1 MIPGAY
7 TPGIFN
13 TIYCYFKYKSFV
25 SPRAEVDVSKLLTM
39 GEGTTISSFCQL
51 KARHGELRLGRKVGL
66 AVGCSLSPGEKGLRI
81 GDYTMLGPYVLV
93 ISSNYRYDKLDVPL
107 VEQGSTSKGVDIGS
121 NVWIG
126 GGSVVLDGAS
136 IGNNVIV
143 GAGSVISGQVPDN
156 VITQGNPAKQIFRR
170 R

>member
-7 TPGIFN
+7 TPGLFN
-13 TIYCYFKYKSFV
+13 TVYCYLKYRSLV
-25 SPRAEVDVSKLLTM
+25 SPRAEVDISNLLSM
-39 GEGTTISSFCQL
+39 GEGTTVSSFCQL

-81 GDYTMLGPYVLV
+81 GDNSMFGPYVLV
-93 ISSNYRYDKLDVPL
+93 VSSNYRYDQLDVPL
-107 VEQGSTSKGVDIGS
+107 VEQGSTSKGIDIGN

-126 GGSVVLDGAS
+126 GGSVILDGAS

-143 GAGSVISGQVPDN
+143 GAGSVVSGTVPDN
-156 VITQGNPAKQIFRR
+156 VIIQGNPAKLVFRR

>member
-13 TIYCYFKYKSFV
+13 TVYCYLKYKSLV
-25 SPRAEVDVSKLLTM
+25 SPRAEVDVSKLLFM

-66 AVGCSLSPGEKGLRI
+66 GVGCSLSPGEKGLTI
-81 GDYTMLGPYVLV
+81 GDNCLFGPYVLV
-93 ISSNYRYDKLDVPL
+93 VSSNYRYDRLDIPL
-107 VEQGSTSKGVDIGS
+107 AEQGSTSKGIEIGE

-126 GGSVVLDGAS
+126 SGSVILDGATL
-136 IGNNVIV
+136 GNNVIV
-143 GAGSVISGQVPDN
+143 GAGSVVSGQFDDN
-156 VITQGNPAKQIFRR
+156 LIIQGNPAKVVFRR

>member
-7 TPGIFN
+7 VPGIFN
-13 TIYCYFKYKSFV
+13 TVYCYFKYKSLV
-25 SPRAEVDVSKLLTM
+25 SPRAEVDVSKLLVM

-66 AVGCSLSPGEKGLRI
+66 GVGCSLSPGEKGLTI
-81 GDYTMLGPYVLV
+81 GDNCLFGPYVLV
-93 ISSNYRYDKLDVPL
+93 VSSNYRYDRLDVPL
-107 VEQGSTSKGVDIGS
+107 AEQGSTSKGIEIGE

-126 GGSVVLDGAS
+126 SGSVILDGATL
-136 IGNNVIV
+136 GNNVIV
-143 GAGSVISGQVPDN
+143 GAGSVVSGQFDDN
-156 VITQGNPAKQIFRR
+156 LIIQGNPAKVVFRR

>member
-7 TPGIFN
+7 TPGLFN
-13 TIYCYFKYKSFV
+13 TLYCYFKYRSLV
-25 SPRAEVDVSKLLTM
+25 SPRAEVDVSKLLSM
-39 GEGTTISSFCQL
+39 GEGTRVGSFCQI

-66 AVGCSLSPGEKGLRI
+66 AVGCSLSPGEKGIRV
-81 GDYTMLGPYVLV
+81 GDYTMLGPYVV
-93 ISSNYRYDKLDVPL
+93 VVGSNYRYDKLDVPL
-107 VEQGSTSKGVDIGS
+107 VEQGSTSKGIDIGS

-143 GAGSVISGQVPDN
+143 GAGSVVSGRIQDN
-156 VITQGNPAKQIFRR
+156 MIAQGNPAKEVFRR

>member
-1 MIPGAY
+1 M
-7 TPGIFN
+7 F
-13 TIYCYFKYKSFV
+13 
-25 SPRAEVDVSKLLTM
+25 
-39 GEGTTISSFCQL
+39 
-51 KARHGELRLGRKVGL
+51 
-66 AVGCSLSPGEKGLRI
+66 
-81 GDYTMLGPYVLV
+81 GPYVLV

-136 IGNNVIV
+136 IGDNVIV
-143 GAGSVISGQVPDN
+143 GAGSVISGQVPAN
-156 VITQGNPAKQIFRR
+156 VIIQGSPAKEIFRR

>member
-25 SPRAEVDVSKLLTM
+25 SPRAEVDVSKLLTL

-156 VITQGNPAKQIFRR
+156 VIIQGNPAKQIFRR

>member
-81 GDYTMLGPYVLV
+81 GDYTMFGPYVVV

-156 VITQGNPAKQIFRR
+156 VIIQGNPAKQIFRR

>member
-7 TPGIFN
+7 TPGLFN
-13 TIYCYFKYKSFV
+13 TVYCYFKYRSRV
-25 SPRAEVDVSKLLTM
+25 SPRAEIDVSKLLSM

-51 KARHGELRLGRKVGL
+51 KARHGVLRLGRNVGVG
-66 AVGCSLSPGEKGLRI
+66 VGCSFSPGEKGLTI
-81 GDYTMLGPYVLV
+81 GDNCLFGPYVLV
-93 ISSNYRYDKLDVPL
+93 VSSNYRYDRLDIPL
-107 VEQGSTSKGVDIGS
+107 AEQGSSSKGIEIGE

-126 GGSVVLDGAS
+126 GNSVVLDGTT

-143 GAGSVISGQVPDN
+143 ASGSVVSGHIPDN
-156 VITQGNPAKQIFRR
+156 VILQGNPAKEIFRR